1 MHISTDYVFYGDGA
15 RDGRGY
21 CEDDPPGPVRNYY
34 ALSKLAAEEVARTLP
49 GTLVVRTSFRPN
61 VWPYPVAFTDVFTS
75 QDYVDVIA
83 PDIALAIR
91 HLDDIPY
98 DTLHI
103 ATERKS
109 AFELARRRRPDV
121 RPGTKREAGVELP
134 DDITLDVSR
143 WRALKARLVDP
154 GSASAR

>member
-1 MHISTDYVFYGDGA
+1 M
-15 RDGRGY
+15 
-21 CEDDPPGPVRNYY
+21 RNYY

-49 GTLVVRTSFRPN
+49 RTLVVRTSFRPN

-121 RPGTKREAGVELP
+121 RPGKKREAGVELP